1 MIFAEQYEKL
11 NGKSF
16 AQFITT
22 YFNDIF
28 FRSGKNVKRWLQD
41 GDPSQNSAL
50 AKNAMKDMDAE
61 LFSIPPRS
69 PELNPIENVFSFVK
83 KELRDQV
90 LENNIERES
99 FQQFSLRVKA
109 TLYATKTSMVN
120 SIISSYHN
128 RLVKVILKKG
138 GKIEY

>member
-83 KELRDQV
+83 KELFRKQ
-90 LENNIERES
+90 
-99 FQQFSLRVKA
+99 
-109 TLYATKTSMVN
+109 Y
-120 SIISSYHN
+120 
-128 RLVKVILKKG
+128 
-138 GKIEY
+138 

>member
-1 MIFAEQYEKL
+1 
-11 NGKSF
+11 
-16 AQFITT
+16 
-22 YFNDIF
+22 
-28 FRSGKNVKRWLQD
+28 
-41 GDPSQNSAL
+41 
-50 AKNAMKDMDAE
+50 MKDMDAE

-83 KELRDQV
+83 KELRHQV